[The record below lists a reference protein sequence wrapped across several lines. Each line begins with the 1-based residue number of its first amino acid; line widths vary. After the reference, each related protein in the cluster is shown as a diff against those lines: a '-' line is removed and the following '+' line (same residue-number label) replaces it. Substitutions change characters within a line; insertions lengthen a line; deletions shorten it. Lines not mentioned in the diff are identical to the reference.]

1 MKTLDLHN
9 IRHHLVRAKLIRFVE
24 DYWDKDIEAEI
35 ITGNSPYMK
44 DIVKE
49 VLDEY
54 KIKYKEGDFSGT
66 NMGFLKVEI

>member
-1 MKTLDLHN
+1 
-9 IRHHLVRAKLIRFVE
+9 
-24 DYWDKDIEAEI
+24 
-35 ITGNSPYMK
+35 MK

-54 KIKYKEGDFSGT
+54 KIKYKEGDFAGI

>member
-1 MKTLDLHN
+1 MKNLDLHN
-9 IRHHLVRAKLIRFVE
+9 IRHHLVRAKLIRFIE
-24 DYWDKDIEAEI
+24 EHWDKDIEAEI
-35 ITGNSPYMK
+35 IIGNSTYMK

-54 KIKYKEGDFSGT
+54 KIKYKEGDFAGI